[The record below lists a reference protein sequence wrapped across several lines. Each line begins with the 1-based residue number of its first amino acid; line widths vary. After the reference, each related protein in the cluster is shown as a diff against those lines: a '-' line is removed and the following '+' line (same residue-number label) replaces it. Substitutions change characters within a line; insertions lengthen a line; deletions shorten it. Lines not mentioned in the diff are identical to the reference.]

1 VAAIDQDMYI
11 AAWKASRA
19 PWNPRLQYTFDLDT
33 DLVYTIRGP
42 RQVGKTTLT
51 KLMIRE
57 LLQKVEPRRVFYYTC
72 DLVASP
78 KELSNIVAGYLD
90 WLRTFT
96 HERAFAF
103 LDEVSSVRDWQKAIK
118 HLVDTGKLKA
128 TTVFLTG
135 SHTLDVKAMSERL
148 PGRRGVA
155 QDTLDKILLPMKYSE
170 YVETL
175 GEDVSQEVASL
186 GLRDWE
192 RRKSLIERL
201 SKGETP
207 NECERLYLF
216 LKDLNRNLQDYFLT
230 GGMPLVADH
239 YRKRGRISEDV
250 YRTYVDVVRGDL
262 VKWGKRENYLRQVLG
277 RVLETLGNPVG
288 WNTLRQN
295 TDISSHN
302 TVADYVDALKD
313 SFILIYLHQFDMARK
328 APSYQKEKKV
338 HFRDPFFLHAVRGWI
353 LGRGPYEESL
363 DLLGDTESVGKIVEG
378 VVADHL
384 TRLAFHLSAQKQLFE
399 YENALMFWRGKKE
412 REVDFVLRLNE
423 AYLPIE
429 VKYQRG
435 VRRSDLYGVIDF
447 GKGTACKGGLVLS
460 KDKFEAM
467 NGFSVVPVAM
477 FLMLV

>member
-1 VAAIDQDMYI
+1 MPLAIELSDQNPWWRDVAAIDQDMYI

-155 QDTLDKILLPMKYSE
+155 QDTLDL
-170 YVETL
+170 
-175 GEDVSQEVASL
+175 
-186 GLRDWE
+186 
-192 RRKSLIERL
+192 SLI
-201 SKGETP
+201 
-207 NECERLYLF
+207 
-216 LKDLNRNLQDYFLT
+216 
-230 GGMPLVADH
+230 H
-239 YRKRGRISEDV
+239 I
-250 YRTYVDVVRGDL
+250 
-262 VKWGKRENYLRQVLG
+262 
-277 RVLETLGNPVG
+277 
-288 WNTLRQN
+288 
-295 TDISSHN
+295 
-302 TVADYVDALKD
+302 
-313 SFILIYLHQFDMARK
+313 
-328 APSYQKEKKV
+328 
-338 HFRDPFFLHAVRGWI
+338 
-353 LGRGPYEESL
+353 
-363 DLLGDTESVGKIVEG
+363 
-378 VVADHL
+378 
-384 TRLAFHLSAQKQLFE
+384 
-399 YENALMFWRGKKE
+399 
-412 REVDFVLRLNE
+412 
-423 AYLPIE
+423 
-429 VKYQRG
+429 
-435 VRRSDLYGVIDF
+435 
-447 GKGTACKGGLVLS
+447 
-460 KDKFEAM
+460 
-467 NGFSVVPVAM
+467 
-477 FLMLV
+477 